1 MSIAN
6 LLRLFAVAALWGASF
21 LFMRPPA
28 QALGLVWLCQMRL
41 LLAAVFLAAVALM
54 AKKPLEWRR
63 NWKSYLVLGVFK
75 SAVPFLLFAYASESA
90 PPSLLSVLNATSPLF
105 GALLGALWLKKPL
118 NGKGWF
124 GVVLG
129 VIGVAI
135 VAGFGKDALS
145 EKALLAVAAGL
156 AASAL
161 YGWAATYC
169 EQDDTAHGFAN
180 AHGSMWAGALVLLP
194 AMPFAVPHHPPDA
207 TVIGSVAALGVLC
220 TGLAYIFY
228 FRMIDQ
234 EGAESALCV
243 TFLVPVFGVLWS
255 WLFLHE
261 PVTWNMWLG
270 TACIL
275 ASLVLVTGLSFRSLA
290 RHKAPAG

>member
-1 MSIAN
+1 MSIAS
-6 LLRLFAVAALWGASF
+6 LLRMLAVAALWGASF

-28 QALGLVWLCQMRL
+28 QALGLAWLCQVRL
-41 LLAAVFLAAVALM
+41 LLAAVFLAVVAVM
-54 AKKPLEWRR
+54 AKKPLDWRR
-63 NWKSYLVLGVFK
+63 NWKHYLVLGVFN
-75 SAVPFLLFAYASESA
+75 SALPFVLFAYASQTA

-105 GALLGALWLKKPL
+105 GALVAAVWLKKPL
-118 NGKGWF
+118 SAKGWF
-124 GVVLG
+124 GIALG
-129 VIGVAI
+129 VAGVAI

-169 EQDDTAHGFAN
+169 EKDDTAHGFAN

-194 AMPFAVPHHPPDA
+194 VLPFTVPHQAPDW
-207 TVIGSVAALGVLC
+207 TVIGCVAALGVLC

-228 FRMIDQ
+228 FRMIDR

-255 WLFLHE
+255 WMFLHE
-261 PVTWNMWLG
+261 PVGWNMWLG
-270 TACIL
+270 AACVL
-275 ASLVLVTGLSFRSLA
+275 ASLVLITGLSFRSLA
-290 RHKAPAG
+290 RKARAG